1 MAPRAL
7 SRSLMKVTRP
17 VLQKRGA
24 DYAALVAGWA
34 EIAGPRLA
42 GDTAVER
49 LARPRDGG
57 PGVLHLAVEPAL
69 ALELQHLAPQ
79 IIERVNAH
87 LGHAAVAR
95 IALAQRPVARAMR
108 ARPAARRV
116 QPDPASRRDAAM
128 AVEGVANEGLRE
140 SLARLGSHL
149 LRRR

>member
-42 GDTAVER
+42 GDTAVDR

-57 PGVLHLAVEPAL
+57 PGVLHPAVEPAL
-69 ALELQHLAPQ
+69 AVCRQQGHQAWL
-79 IIERVNAH
+79 
-87 LGHAAVAR
+87 LG
-95 IALAQRPVARAMR
+95 
-108 ARPAARRV
+108 
-116 QPDPASRRDAAM
+116 
-128 AVEGVANEGLRE
+128 AVEAGAAPNAPLAGLPY
-140 SLARLGSHL
+140 
-149 LRRR
+149 

>member
-1 MAPRAL
+1 
-7 SRSLMKVTRP
+7 
-17 VLQKRGA
+17 
-24 DYAALVAGWA
+24 
-34 EIAGPRLA
+34 
-42 GDTAVER
+42 
-49 LARPRDGG
+49 
-57 PGVLHLAVEPAL
+57 VEPAL

-95 IALAQRPVARAMR
+95 IALVQRPVARAMR

-128 AVEGVANEGLRE
+128 AVEGVADEGLRE

>member
-7 SRSLMKVTRP
+7 SRSLLKVTRP

-42 GDTAVER
+42 GDTAVDR
-49 LARPRDGG
+49 LARPRSGG
-57 PGVLHLAVEPAL
+57 PGVLHLVVEPGL
-69 ALELQHLAPQ
+69 ALEIQHVAPQ
-79 IIERVNAH
+79 LVERVNAY

-95 IALAQRPVARAMR
+95 LALVQRPVARAT
-108 ARPAARRV
+108 RPRRAARLV
-116 QPDPASRRDAAM
+116 QPDPQSRREAAQ
-128 AVEGVANEGLRE
+128 AVAGVADDALRDA
-140 SLARLGSHL
+140 LARLGSHL